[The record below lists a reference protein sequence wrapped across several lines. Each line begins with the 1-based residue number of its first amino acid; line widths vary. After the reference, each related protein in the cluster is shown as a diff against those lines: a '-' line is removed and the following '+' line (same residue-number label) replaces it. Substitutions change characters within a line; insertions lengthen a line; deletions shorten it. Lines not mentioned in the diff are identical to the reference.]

1 MKSPM
6 AYACYNTNK
15 EIRLSSSSGAI
26 FSSLAEWVLKRQGV
40 VYGVTMSED
49 CYSAEFISVTRRE
62 DLAKLR
68 GSKYLQ
74 AKVGNTYKAV
84 KSDLLSGKMILFSG
98 TGCQVNGLRGFLGKE
113 YDNLIC
119 VDVICHGAPSPA
131 LWREYAEYQERKNNG
146 KLKCV
151 NFRCKDNSWVDFG
164 MKEIIDR
171 IPEGASQRLYIS
183 KDTDSYMQMFLRN
196 YCLRPSCYECIA
208 KEVKTSDL
216 TIADF
221 WGINNVVPEMNDGA
235 GASLVL
241 VRTNKGKSIFESIK
255 MDVELK
261 AVTYEESVKNN
272 SAEFKSCDRPIQ
284 RNMFF
289 GDMNGMSFEE
299 LAKKYNMEVLTMVGF
314 LDGINESLKVENP
327 IEELEDTTE
336 VSLEYDPEKLYK
348 NMVDAKADW
357 LYNLE
362 EWDNLLT
369 PERRKELYKEQKL
382 SGTVIKEK
390 KVGRNDPCPCGSG
403 KKYKYCCGR

>member
-1 MKSPM
+1 MLFDLEEAIMFTPKPQEYTDPLTGEMKKKQIKFFPD
-6 AYACYNTNK
+6 
-15 EIRLSSSSGAI
+15 
-26 FSSLAEWVLKRQGV
+26 
-40 VYGVTMSED
+40 VY
-49 CYSAEFISVTRRE
+49 
-62 DLAKLR
+62 
-68 GSKYLQ
+68 
-74 AKVGNTYKAV
+74 
-84 KSDLLSGKMILFSG
+84 
-98 TGCQVNGLRGFLGKE
+98 
-113 YDNLIC
+113 
-119 VDVICHGAPSPA
+119 
-131 LWREYAEYQERKNNG
+131 
-146 KLKCV
+146 
-151 NFRCKDNSWVDFG
+151 FRCKDNNWVDFG

-196 YCLRPSCYECIA
+196 YCLRPSCYECVA

-299 LAKKYNMEVLTMVGF
+299 LAKKYAAPVDRTFKGKIKRKIKN
-314 LDGINESLKVENP
+314 I
-327 IEELEDTTE
+327 I
-336 VSLEYDPEKLYK
+336 K
-348 NMVDAKADW
+348 NMGGAEHKH
-357 LYNLE
+357 NE
-362 EWDNLLT
+362 EYGLLFVF
-369 PERRKELYKEQKL
+369 R
-382 SGTVIKEK
+382 V
-390 KVGRNDPCPCGSG
+390 
-403 KKYKYCCGR
+403 